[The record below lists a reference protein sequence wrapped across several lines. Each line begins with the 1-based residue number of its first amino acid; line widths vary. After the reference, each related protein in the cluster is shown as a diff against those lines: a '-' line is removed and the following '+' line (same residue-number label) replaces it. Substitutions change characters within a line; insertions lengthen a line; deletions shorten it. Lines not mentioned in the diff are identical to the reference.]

1 MLSGNN
7 NEMLIN
13 SGVREEAVPFYQR
26 WQELMNRKTL
36 DIYQYKIMTSLTA
49 MKEMAEVIKKTQ
61 SGLFTTDANI
71 KACREELLFISNQ
84 DKVLMKYNKA
94 ILNRLQNAL
103 SGESEKDAV
112 HYRNRIL
119 HRLNYVI
126 KRIDE
131 DYLRNALNELKQAI
145 IDRNMEDMELYIN
158 IVASQSIYNGWSA
171 QALNELL
178 RYFTMDEMKIKEF
191 DEQWDIFCRQLL
203 NNRKSTFDVL
213 IYVPFKPQQ
222 RETQDRLPEILQR
235 SGLDIKS
242 YDELCQIYD
251 DLRDI
256 KTLLNADKRYFCVQE
271 EAYDIYTAAHLAVVD
286 VSEQLNMASF
296 YNLLSAWDLSSVV
309 IVPINKSTRHHKS
322 FTAMQIYQTYDYID
336 VSGTIFEHTQRI
348 FRDENKKIVR
358 EKLKGSFSYANISR
372 ASLFQEEKY
381 MNLWVALESLAR
393 TEMYKDIISN
403 VKDTVPA
410 AVCLRYVYRIVRN
423 YVEDCN
429 RCGVR
434 FEFTGRNVDTHQ
446 ESKQTMVRET
456 IEIFKSPI
464 WYAELVDKSNV
475 NMLLRFR
482 TESIHKLLMDPK
494 AVVEKIKKHY
504 NRISWQIQRLYR
516 IRNEIAHAA
525 LQEQNL
531 LITYVEH
538 LYDYL
543 SIYISEIITC
553 MIDNNLNNIE
563 EVLSL
568 IKDNYDVMVAYAN
581 NKENDILRDTILRT
595 GIINLICS

>member
-1 MLSGNN
+1 M
-7 NEMLIN
+7 
-13 SGVREEAVPFYQR
+13 
-26 WQELMNRKTL
+26 
-36 DIYQYKIMTSLTA
+36 
-49 MKEMAEVIKKTQ
+49 
-61 SGLFTTDANI
+61 
-71 KACREELLFISNQ
+71 
-84 DKVLMKYNKA
+84 
-94 ILNRLQNAL
+94 
-103 SGESEKDAV
+103 
-112 HYRNRIL
+112 
-119 HRLNYVI
+119 
-126 KRIDE
+126 
-131 DYLRNALNELKQAI
+131 
-145 IDRNMEDMELYIN
+145 
-158 IVASQSIYNGWSA
+158 
-171 QALNELL
+171 
-178 RYFTMDEMKIKEF
+178 
-191 DEQWDIFCRQLL
+191 
-203 NNRKSTFDVL
+203 
-213 IYVPFKPQQ
+213 
-222 RETQDRLPEILQR
+222 
-235 SGLDIKS
+235 
-242 YDELCQIYD
+242 
-251 DLRDI
+251 RDI

-381 MNLWVALESLAR
+381 MNLWVELESLAR